1 KMQNP
6 LSYQWMTNNNKSIRL
21 LSSFLGFFDIK
32 LGVTIICLISLL
44 NKVVGFYGILAIFH
58 GANLTQISMY
68 LYNILTIGLVIYG
81 LQATG
86 ENPRRTFVYANS
98 LLLDHLISTLYL
110 VYFGI
115 EWYYKNPHDGRR
127 EAHGDAQKKRL
138 FSNTTSHQIS
148 PPFILKKYYHKGKRC
163 SICVLMSMM
172 NPNAPRLSPELRKEA
187 AQAIWKEERGF
198 ASAILGLVWLTKL
211 YFIFVVY
218 SFALHLRRGS
228 YTTLPLSR
236 PPSTISTTNRLRAFS
251 RSLNPSSTNN
261 NSRNSSAYT
270 YSQLRNPT
278 STTILPSSSSSDD
291 PAVFRPQLDD
301 HHLPGNIRA
310 GSTDLGTNNNSNKFS

>member
-1 KMQNP
+1 MQNP

-21 LSSFLGFFDIK
+21 VSSFLGFFDIK

-44 NKVVGFYGILAIFH
+44 NKAVGFYGILAVFH
-58 GANLTQISMY
+58 GANLAQISMY
-68 LYNILTIGLVIYG
+68 MYNILTIALVIYG

-86 ENPRRTFVYANS
+86 EENPRRTFIYANS

-127 EAHGDAQKKRL
+127 EAHGDAQKNVIHTPLLHPSFVSPFLNQPAHTITENRQVKLAL
-138 FSNTTSHQIS
+138 FFVVQ
-148 PPFILKKYYHKGKRC
+148 
-163 SICVLMSMM
+163 MM
-172 NPNAPRLSPELRKEA
+172 NPDASRLSPEMRKQA

-198 ASAILGLVWLTKL
+198 ATAILALVWLTKVL

-218 SFALHLRRGS
+218 SFALHLRRGT

-236 PPSTISTTNRLRAFS
+236 PPSTISTSSRLRTVS
-251 RSLNPSSTNN
+251 RSLNSPSYS
-261 NSRNSSAYT
+261 
-270 YSQLRNPT
+270 YSQLRNPPD
-278 STTILPSSSSSDD
+278 SILPSPND
-291 PAVFRPQLDD
+291 PPIFRPQLD
-301 HHLPGNIRA
+301 LPADIEM
-310 GSTDLGTNNNSNKFS
+310 SDSNLRTTTTKLS

>member
-1 KMQNP
+1 MQNP

-86 ENPRRTFVYANS
+86 EENPRRTFVYANS

-127 EAHGDAQKKRL
+127 EAHGDAQK
-138 FSNTTSHQIS
+138 N
-148 PPFILKKYYHKGKRC
+148 
-163 SICVLMSMM
+163 MM

>member
-1 KMQNP
+1 MDYKQ
-6 LSYQWMTNNNKSIRL
+6 R
-21 LSSFLGFFDIK
+21 
-32 LGVTIICLISLL
+32 
-44 NKVVGFYGILAIFH
+44 
-58 GANLTQISMY
+58 
-68 LYNILTIGLVIYG
+68 
-81 LQATG
+81 

-127 EAHGDAQKKRL
+127 EAHGDAQK
-138 FSNTTSHQIS
+138 N
-148 PPFILKKYYHKGKRC
+148 
-163 SICVLMSMM
+163 MM